1 MLICLCLSRRIK
13 EDESERTFE
22 LNNDVAVAHALEAA
36 PVDDSIVYTM
46 TTILHESINEKNE
59 KNHELVTSRNT
70 TQPIQCSPF
79 YLYPNAL

>member
-36 PVDDSIVYTM
+36 PVDDSIVYSTM
-46 TTILHESINEKNE
+46 TTHLKESMKNKKSYEPVITIN
-59 KNHELVTSRNT
+59 VS
-70 TQPIQCSPF
+70 
-79 YLYPNAL
+79 